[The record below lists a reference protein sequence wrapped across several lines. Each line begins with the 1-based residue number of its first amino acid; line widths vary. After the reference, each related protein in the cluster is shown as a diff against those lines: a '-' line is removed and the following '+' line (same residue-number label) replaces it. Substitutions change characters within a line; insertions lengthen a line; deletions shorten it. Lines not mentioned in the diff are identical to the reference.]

1 MTLDP
6 NLPGR
11 SFRRPPA
18 FGALARAFAACL
30 AARILL
36 APSAAHAQAAPPSPH
51 EDQAF
56 DFMNVL
62 SNNGLHDLED
72 EWWNAYGQ
80 ATYISSWKLPFQAPY
95 TNANGS
101 VNSLWPDAERSYTST
116 VTLYLGVRL
125 WSGARAYLVPEVIS
139 EVPLSQLRG
148 IGGSIQNFELQK
160 TGSPTPQLYRARTFL
175 RQTIELG
182 GAPVVEVS
190 NPMQLAAK
198 WRSRRIVLTLGTFSI
213 LDIFDRSNVNWDP
226 RRTFLNMAFMTH
238 AAWDFAA
245 DARGYS
251 FGGTAEL
258 YWDDWV
264 LRVGRMAPPQEPNV
278 LPLDPRIDLHYS
290 DSFELEHDHEI
301 AGRKGVVRLLAY
313 RNEEVTGRFSEA
325 IAAFEAD
332 PSKNAADCPYFNYG
346 SGNFQAPSLCWVRRP
361 NTKVGIGFNLE
372 QYVVKDD
379 IGVFARGMYSDGRT
393 EVDAFDPA
401 DRSLSFGVVA
411 KGSPWHRHFDVAGAG
426 VAASWISAEH
436 ARFLAMG
443 GVDGFVGD
451 GRLNQA
457 AESVVDVFYSF
468 NLFKALWLTAD
479 YQHLWNPG
487 FNADRGPVDILSGRV
502 HAEF

>member
-1 MTLDP
+1 MP
-6 NLPGR
+6 
-11 SFRRPPA
+11 
-18 FGALARAFAACL
+18 ARACGAWL

-36 APSAAHAQAAPPSPH
+36 AATAAHAQAAPPSPH
-51 EDQAF
+51 EDEAF

-62 SNNGLHDLED
+62 SDAGLHDLQH

-95 TNANGS
+95 TNVNGS
-101 VNSLWPDAERSYTST
+101 VNSLLPDAERSFTNS
-116 VTLYLGVRL
+116 VTLFLGIRL
-125 WSGARAYLVPEVIS
+125 WPGARAYMVPEVIS
-139 EVPLSQLRG
+139 EVPLSNLRG
-148 IGGSIQNFELQK
+148 LGGSIQNFELQK
-160 TGSPTPQLYRARTFL
+160 TGGTTPQLYRARTFL

-182 GAPVVEVS
+182 GSPVVEVS
-190 NPMQLAAK
+190 NPMQLAAT
-198 WRSRRIVLTLGTFSI
+198 WTSRRLVLTLGTFSI
-213 LDIFDRSNVNWDP
+213 LDVFDRNNVNWDP

-258 YWDDWV
+258 YWDDWA
-264 LRVGRMAPPQEPNV
+264 LRIGRMAPPQEPNV
-278 LPLDPRIDLHYS
+278 LPLDPRIDQHYA
-290 DSFELEHDHEI
+290 DSFELEHDHAI
-301 AGRKGVVRLLAY
+301 AGLKGAVRLLAY
-313 RNEEVTGRFSEA
+313 RNEEVTGRFTDA

-332 PSKNAADCPYFNYG
+332 PRKNAADCPYFNYG

-372 QYVVKDD
+372 QYFVNDD
-379 IGVFARGMYSDGRT
+379 VGVFVRGMYSDGRT
-393 EVDAFDPA
+393 EVDAYDPA
-401 DRSLSFGVVA
+401 DRSLSFGAVA
-411 KGSPWHRHFDVAGAG
+411 KGGPWHRHFDVAGLAF
-426 VAASWISAEH
+426 AAAWISDEH
-436 ARFLAMG
+436 AKFLAMG

-457 AESVVDVFYSF
+457 AESVAEVFYSF

-487 FNADRGPVDILSGRV
+487 FNADRGPVDILAGRV